1 MDCRVKPGNDGEGG
15 DHHQSASRDD
25 SRVRD
30 PEALRRKMRNHVIDC
45 DRIAVPIDRDALSE
59 ARIGASISALAD
71 HLETSLDL
79 ERLYAAAG

>member
-1 MDCRVKPGNDGEGG
+1 
-15 DHHQSASRDD
+15 
-25 SRVRD
+25 
-30 PEALRRKMRNHVIDC
+30 MRNHVIDC

-79 ERLYAAAG
+79 ERLYAAAQ